1 MIPAAGVWAE
11 GSRGSRSDSAAARPD
26 PHRPEPSPPPVIVP
40 RAPSARGVGGGTG
53 TLARVAAGALV
64 ASLLVGGVGHDL
76 GGRDAGYLLL
86 GSLGIVLFV
95 MFLRRRQQA
104 LVPPTRVAVGSP
116 TGSGLDRGVRDIRQL
131 DPGFDPMRLA
141 GYTGM
146 VFRDAQR
153 AWTTR
158 DIGSLRDRVTPE
170 MYGALEAQ
178 CDRLQSA
185 RRANRVEEI
194 EISAEITEAWQ
205 ERGQDYVTAYIRGS
219 IVDYTVDEVSGAL
232 VDGSRTMPKGVEEFW
247 TFTRPAGLNFWM
259 LSGIQTS

>member
-1 MIPAAGVWAE
+1 
-11 GSRGSRSDSAAARPD
+11 
-26 PHRPEPSPPPVIVP
+26 
-40 RAPSARGVGGGTG
+40 
-53 TLARVAAGALV
+53 
-64 ASLLVGGVGHDL
+64 
-76 GGRDAGYLLL
+76 
-86 GSLGIVLFV
+86 
-95 MFLRRRQQA
+95 
-104 LVPPTRVAVGSP
+104 
-116 TGSGLDRGVRDIRQL
+116 
-131 DPGFDPMRLA
+131 
-141 GYTGM
+141 M

-170 MYGALEAQ
+170 MYSALQAQ

-219 IVDYTVDEVSGAL
+219 IVDYTVDEVSGDL
-232 VDGSRTMPKGVEEFW
+232 VDGSRTIPKGVEEFW